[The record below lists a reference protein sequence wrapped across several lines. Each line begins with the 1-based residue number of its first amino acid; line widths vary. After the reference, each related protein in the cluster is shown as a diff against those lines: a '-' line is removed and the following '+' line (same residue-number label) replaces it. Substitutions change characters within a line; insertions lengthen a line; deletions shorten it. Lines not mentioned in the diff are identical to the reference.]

1 MASWNPYPGGYQNG
15 WVYRLGNHLGGHKWE
30 LAVESPFLERS
41 HGGSYRPG
49 ITGAGGFLVGRAPAA
64 GGGYEGVC
72 QDVAA
77 YSMWI
82 PVRLR

>member
-1 MASWNPYPGGYQNG
+1 MSSSHPWPGGFQNG
-15 WVYRLGNHLGGHKWE
+15 WVYRLGNHVEGHKWE
-30 LAVESPFLERS
+30 LAVESTFQERS
-41 HGGSYRPG
+41 YWGSYRSG
-49 ITGAGGFLVGRAPAA
+49 VTGAGGFIVGRAAT